1 MSNDAT
7 PRSYANSCTTR
18 ADAAVNGES
27 VLFLDEQH
35 LSRDC
40 ISRELALR
48 LPEFTIIPHAT
59 AQDFISEDLNPGK
72 IALIIRYV
80 HAHSMPLQARREVLD
95 QSGIAAQ
102 LSLFEDLL
110 PETPLVLMSEVEVLE
125 AILEAFRSG
134 VRGYLPTTMPI
145 GQVTQAIRFVAAGG
159 IFVPPSILS
168 LHTTSNLHQEEPR
181 HPPSSGA
188 LAAFSPRQSQVIRML
203 GKGSSNKMI
212 AYELCMAES
221 TVKVHLRQIMKKLN
235 VTNRT
240 LVVLRTQA
248 HQLQGHFPANDIGLH
263 SPLRA

>member
-1 MSNDAT
+1 MNDDAT
-7 PRSYANSCTTR
+7 PRSCANNCTTR
-18 ADAAVNGES
+18 ADAAESGES
-27 VLFLDEQH
+27 VLFVDEQH

-59 AQDFISEDLNPGK
+59 AQDFISEDLSLGK

-80 HAHSMPLQARREVLD
+80 HAHSIPLQVRREVLD
-95 QSGIAAQ
+95 ENGIAAQ

-110 PETPLVLMSEVEVLE
+110 PDTPLVLMSEVEVHE

-145 GQVTQAIRFVAAGG
+145 DQIAPAIRFVAAGG
-159 IFVPPSILS
+159 TFVPLSILS
-168 LHTTSNLHQEEPR
+168 QHTRSNLYQEEPK
-181 HPPSSGA
+181 HSPSSGA
-188 LAAFSPRQSQVIRML
+188 PAAFSPRQSQVIRML
-203 GKGSSNKMI
+203 GNGSSNKMI

-240 LVVLRTQA
+240 LVVLKTQA
-248 HQLQGHFPANDIGLH
+248 HRLHGHFPANDIGLH